1 MKKTLLAA
9 CLLAL
14 GATAAFAA
22 DDDLPPAKNPPDAK
36 TEKMI
41 KDALPVCEGTT
52 LQYGDMVHKLPENL
66 KGIVVL
72 AKNTRSSCEGQ
83 FLTVTSREGGFYF
96 GVPWFLDDE
105 KEGTLEERL
114 KRFTWNHMQQVFTPV
129 IEKTKTRDGLYKVTL
144 MQTTERGKLPLE
156 GEIDPAGTVFFF
168 GHFRPMNEDVKSG
181 RLKAFEPFLAHAPT
195 TGGASPAVTVIEFSD
210 FECPSCQHAAGY
222 MPSILAKYGDKVR
235 YVRYDLPLI
244 TNHPWAFQAALAG
257 RAIYRQK
264 PELFWSYKKEV
275 YENQDKLTAFT
286 IEEFARGFAQ
296 QHELDLKKYDAD
308 ITDQTLQNEL
318 LKGVAT
324 AFSNDIRATPTY
336 LVNGSIVDAGAE
348 GKALEA
354 YVAGQLK

>member
-9 CLLAL
+9 CFLAL

-22 DDDLPPAKNPPDAK
+22 EDDLPPAKNPPDAK

-41 KDALPVCEGTT
+41 KDALPICEGTK
-52 LQYGDMVHKLPENL
+52 LQYSEMIFMLSENL

-72 AKNTRSSCEGQ
+72 AKNERSSGQGQ
-83 FLTVTSREGGFYF
+83 FLVVTSREGGFYF

-105 KEGTLEERL
+105 TEGTVEQKL
-114 KRFTWNHMQQVFTPV
+114 KHFTWVHMQQNFTP
-129 IEKTKTRDGLYKVTL
+129 IIDKTKTRDGLYKVTL
-144 MQTTERGKLPLE
+144 LQTTEHGKLPLE
-156 GEIDPAGTVFFF
+156 GEIDPQGKVFFF
-168 GHFRPMNEDVKSG
+168 GHFRPLTDDVKSG
-181 RLKAFEPFLAHAPT
+181 RLKAFEPFLAKAPT
-195 TGGASPAVTVIEFSD
+195 TGGANPAVTVIEFSD
-210 FECPSCQHAAGY
+210 FECPSCQHASGY
-222 MPSILAKYGDKVR
+222 MPAILAKYGEKVR
-235 YVRYDLPLI
+235 YIRYDLPLV

-264 PELFWSYKKEV
+264 PDLFWSYKKEV

-308 ITDQTLQNEL
+308 VADQALQDEL
-318 LKGVAT
+318 MKGVAI

-336 LVNGSIVDAGAE
+336 VVNGSIVDAGTE

-354 YVAGQLK
+354 YVASLLK